1 MVFVAGVVF
10 GGIWGLAVSSV
21 VNMNGCARAVTL
33 CDQYELELNWLFSVT
48 NFGLV
53 IVPL

>member
-21 VNMNGCARAVTL
+21 VNMKWCHA
-33 CDQYELELNWLFSVT
+33 
-48 NFGLV
+48 
-53 IVPL
+53 P